1 MYLKKIVLSSFAI
14 TILAFS
20 TSFSQTIFTNSFS
33 LTTGFYAAS
42 GFGTNAHLGLNYNHF
57 MERGKYFVEAG
68 IGYGSIKS
76 EVLSDLLKAQ
86 VFETENLVTYKVLFG
101 YDYMRTSSWPYLVV
115 GLAGVNQG
123 GQTNFAGV
131 LGIGKRMSASGVFG
145 SNRFGFRYDIR
156 DQIFN
161 QKLNNASSFTSH
173 NLVLQIGIEYF
184 Y

>member
-1 MYLKKIVLSSFAI
+1 MLFKRNVF
-14 TILAFS
+14 FS
-20 TSFSQTIFTNSFS
+20 LIFTTLFISNSYSQTIYNNSFS
-33 LTTGFYAAS
+33 LTGGIYAAS
-42 GFGTNAHLGLNYNHF
+42 GFGTNSHVGLNYNHF

-68 IGYGSIKS
+68 FGYGSIKS

-101 YDYMRTSSWPYLVV
+101 YDYTRLGNWPYLVL

-131 LGIGKRMSASGVFG
+131 IGIGKRISASGVFG

-161 QKLNNASSFTSH
+161 QKLNSANSFTSH
-173 NLVLQIGIEYF
+173 NLVLQIGLEYF